1 MFSSKDPIEK
11 NIKLADDLGLKENE
25 KARFINLMVQKDFEK
40 ELVQKDF
47 EKEKELVQKDF
58 EKEKEL
64 VQKDFEKALMQ
75 KDFEKEL
82 VQKDF
87 EKELVQKDFEK
98 ELVQKDFEMKT
109 SCLVALHRRQLSA
122 ISKRFVGIISEKV
135 L

>member
-25 KARFINLMVQKDFEK
+25 KARFINLM
-40 ELVQKDF
+40 
-47 EKEKELVQKDF
+47 
-58 EKEKEL
+58 
-64 VQKDFEKALMQ
+64 
-75 KDFEKEL
+75 